1 MIPEK
6 ERESWIQDYVDMKRF
21 FIYGK
26 SLEFNELIQRME
38 ELQERVRSIR

>member
-26 SLEFNELIQRME
+26 SLEFDELMLRME
-38 ELQERVRSIR
+38 ELQKRIRTIR